1 MPVATAT
8 GAATARARTTWSAA
22 SGCGCRKSRSAGT
35 RRRHRGGVGDHR
47 PRRPRGRRARRA
59 RPGGR
64 GASARCAGDPEGHA
78 RRARRVERSGGR
90 TSAAGAQGRGALL
103 VERAAGAPRRRRRPD
118 RRRGAPGP
126 GRSATAGAARV
137 GPGGRRARRGALR
150 PRAAHPRALRGVR
163 QGSRQAAVG
172 GLQARD
178 LRRCLGDPGTRT
190 GCRRRD
196 ASRRQGR
203 HGGRPGGEGGGADGA
218 SGHRPVRGPAQRRR
232 VSVQRHQPDGRAA
245 DHEPRA
251 GGHLRPDG
259 HHQHGPRRDAHDR
272 LLHGLRRAG
281 DFPGAVRGLA
291 GLLLLCR
298 AAARVPGRRAR
309 GVGPRARRH
318 PLSLRPAARDADRHL
333 GRRDDPAAGR
343 PSLLWRPDQRQLAD
357 VVPGWRGGAC
367 RAHLPVE
374 PDLHRRAGARLAGRA
389 LGPPLPFVR
398 RIKSPRGDAEPRDGR
413 VPRRL
418 DPEGGRGDVRARHR
432 AGRRGRL
439 RARADRHRGPGGGQD
454 LHRRLVHGRRPRWRR
469 QAGRHGRGLV
479 LHRSLEQAHRAGDRR
494 HGSGGVREGG
504 GAPDRDLVPPVAP
517 HRALPSEG
525 ERSDGDGVTVAPAP
539 ARKWDPQLLC
549 VGIFGAVF
557 VVGLPLANA
566 LGLVSDYYLN
576 LFGKYLALAILALG
590 TDLIWGYT
598 GILSLGQAIFFGI
611 GAYSIGM
618 HMLLESSGKGVYG
631 ERVPDFM
638 IWNQVYQ
645 LPLFWK
651 PYTSVVVA
659 LASSLFLPALLATV
673 IGFLTFRRRLRGTY
687 FAILTQ
693 AIAFAVWLMLN
704 RNEMKLGGTN
714 GLTDFKSILGVSLSS
729 PGTLRALYV
738 VTAALLVG
746 ALLASRAIVRSK
758 TGLVLEAIRD
768 NERRLE
774 FLGYNTAGFKI
785 FVFAVSAA
793 LAGLAGL
800 LYAPQVGIITPSQVG
815 VLPSLE

>member
-22 SGCGCRKSRSAGT
+22 SGCGCRKSRSAST
-35 RRRHRGGVGDHR
+35 RRRDRGGVGDHR

-64 GASARCAGDPEGHA
+64 GSSARCAGDPEGYA

-118 RRRGAPGP
+118 RRRGASGP

-163 QGSRQAAVG
+163 QGSRQAAVS

-178 LRRCLGDPGTRT
+178 LRRCRGDPDTRT

-203 HGGRPGGEGGGADGA
+203 HGGRARQAPAPVARPRGPARRRQAARAARLGSSGAPAPSARGRGGRPGGEGGGADGP

-232 VSVQRHQPDGRAA
+232 VSVQRHQSGGRAA

-251 GGHLRPDG
+251 G
-259 HHQHGPRRDAHDR
+259 
-272 LLHGLRRAG
+272 
-281 DFPGAVRGLA
+281 
-291 GLLLLCR
+291 
-298 AAARVPGRRAR
+298 AR
-309 GVGPRARRH
+309 
-318 PLSLRPAARDADRHL
+318 
-333 GRRDDPAAGR
+333 
-343 PSLLWRPDQRQLAD
+343 
-357 VVPGWRGGAC
+357 C
-367 RAHLPVE
+367 
-374 PDLHRRAGARLAGRA
+374 AGRA
-389 LGPPLPFVR
+389 LGPPLSFVR
-398 RIKSPRGDAEPRDGR
+398 RIKSPCGDAEPRDGR

-517 HRALPSEG
+517 HRALPSAG
-525 ERSDGDGVTVAPAP
+525 ARSDGDGVTVAPAP
-539 ARKWDPQLLC
+539 ARKWDPQLLW

-557 VVGLPLANA
+557 VMGLPLANA

-590 TDLIWGYT
+590 MDLIWGYT

-659 LASSLFLPALLATV
+659 LASSLLLPALLATV

-729 PGTLRALYV
+729 PGTLRALYI
-738 VTAALLVG
+738 VTAGLLVG

-800 LYAPQVGIITPSQVG
+800 LYAPRGGSITPSQVG
-815 VLPSLE
+815 VLPALS